1 MQERKERLFPQG
13 IKAESRQMIQRQTD
27 SSIHLDSIRG
37 IIFDV
42 DGTLYEQKA
51 VRLGMALLLF
61 RFYLLH
67 PWRIRELWGLALFRK
82 IRENRH
88 FLAVPMPEQI
98 AAVSKKIGLP
108 AERLQGTIQK
118 WMFEKPLPLIAKHAR
133 QPVLTFLHRMQTEG
147 KRIIIYSDYAPEE
160 KLQVLGIVPDAVF
173 FPGKAG
179 INALKPSREGMQ
191 SILRA
196 VSLPAEQ
203 LLFLGDREEKD
214 GESARMV
221 GIPFFL
227 VSRKSSVQLL
237 SALTPSIPSEESRIT
252 R

>member
-1 MQERKERLFPQG
+1 MTQQ
-13 IKAESRQMIQRQTD
+13 QTD
-27 SSIHLDSIRG
+27 SSIYLAPLRG

-51 VRLGMALLLF
+51 VRLEMAMQLF

-82 IRENRH
+82 IRENRQ

-98 AAVSKKIGLP
+98 ATVSKKIGLP
-108 AERLQGTIQK
+108 AKRLQCTIQK
-118 WMFEKPLPLIAKHAR
+118 WMFEKPLPLIAKHAY
-133 QPVLTFLHRMQTEG
+133 QPVLTFLHRMQAEG

-179 INALKPSREGMQ
+179 INTLKPSKESMQ

-227 VSRKSSVQLL
+227 VSRKTSLQLL
-237 SALTPSIPSEESRIT
+237 STLAPSSPSEGRSIT
-252 R
+252 H